1 MSHAEEFEELVRAF
15 DPAEKKT
22 LRTQADQYDTFLRE
36 LPEAASFYNDLPLS
50 DTGILALNGASGAG
64 QSFVMDAVKLLLE
77 ERNLTLPRIY
87 LLATRTPRPN
97 EGDRNPYIFVEETD
111 DGYRDIYTPSA
122 TYSPDEIY
130 YFYQSR
136 PGASNAILRADMEEA
151 REKKMYLETV
161 VPTLLHIKTTSIGG
175 LPAWGDLMRIVYL
188 AAPDGIEWIFRLLQ
202 RQPEKLSDPS
212 YRRQV
217 LGRTGSSLDDMK
229 LAAENKIP
237 VVLNRWGKAE
247 QAAREIIA
255 AWGL

>member
-1 MSHAEEFEELVRAF
+1 MSHTEEFDQLVQSF
-15 DPAEKKT
+15 DPGEQETFK
-22 LRTQADQYDTFLRE
+22 RQATQYDTFLRQ
-36 LPEAASFYNDLPLS
+36 LPEAATFYDDLSLS
-50 DTGILALNGASGAG
+50 GTGILALNGASGAG
-64 QSFVMDAVKLLLE
+64 QSFVMDEVERLLKE
-77 ERNLTLPRIY
+77 KNLTLPRIY
-87 LLATRTPRPN
+87 LLATRPPRPN
-97 EGDRNPYIFVEETD
+97 EGDRNPYIFVEENGA
-111 DGYRDIYTPSA
+111 GYRDIYTPSA
-122 TYSPDEIY
+122 TYSPANIY

-136 PGASNAILRADMEEA
+136 PGASNAILLADMEAA

-161 VPTLLHIKTTSIGG
+161 VPTLLHIKTTAIDG

-229 LAAENKIP
+229 LAAENTIP
-237 VVLNRWGKAE
+237 VVLNRWGKAD

-255 AWGL
+255 AWGI